1 MVQTVSC
8 VDLMI
13 VAGLLVIF
21 GAAYGGG
28 CTRGHGV
35 CGISG
40 LSMRSIIAIVIFT
53 GTAFVTVFVMRHVT
67 GG

>member
-1 MVQTVSC
+1 
-8 VDLMI
+8 MI
-13 VAGLLVIF
+13 VAGLLVSL

-28 CTRGHGV
+28 CTRGHSV
-35 CGISG
+35 CGISR